1 MEHPQLNLHDQRY
14 MDRLL
19 AKESYSRIG
28 QLLKLIELKRDL
40 TVADFACG
48 NGVMLE
54 FLHEKVGKYFG
65 IDFSP
70 SAIKNAE
77 LRKKKMGVTNA
88 QFFCDSIQSFCYKN
102 QEKFDIAMAFDF
114 SEHVGD
120 KEWLQ
125 ILSSI
130 KNSLKKGGKLYMH
143 TPNGKYVI
151 EIMKNKNF
159 IFKQFPEHISVRS
172 AQKNTILLEK
182 AGYQIRCIKFLSH
195 YNILKYIH
203 LLSFIPWLGSY
214 FQARL
219 FIIAEKV

>member
-54 FLHEKVGKYFG
+54 VLHEKVGKYFG

-77 LRKKKMGVTNA
+77 LRKKKNGCN
-88 QFFCDSIQSFCYKN
+88 QCPFF
-102 QEKFDIAMAFDF
+102 
-114 SEHVGD
+114 
-120 KEWLQ
+120 L
-125 ILSSI
+125 
-130 KNSLKKGGKLYMH
+130 
-143 TPNGKYVI
+143 
-151 EIMKNKNF
+151 
-159 IFKQFPEHISVRS
+159 
-172 AQKNTILLEK
+172 
-182 AGYQIRCIKFLSH
+182 
-195 YNILKYIH
+195 
-203 LLSFIPWLGSY
+203 
-214 FQARL
+214 
-219 FIIAEKV
+219 